1 MIIIASVSSYFG
13 EVVSF
18 EFFGNATYH
27 YNEGDIV
34 TIDVRKS
41 GPLDAPMNFRVFGE
55 GLIDTIRAFDA
66 GIDATDSVQITF
78 NTIDNDV
85 ALEPNRVFTV
95 SLQIFPS
102 DSQNSLNI
110 TETRITVFDDD
121 SKYMYILTST
131 SFSKLFPNIMLTLQI
146 QLCLYIFT
154 CNLTSSKYYIVHS
167 HPCSCSVWIR

>member
-1 MIIIASVSSYFG
+1 MIIIASVSSYFDV
-13 EVVSF
+13 VVSF
-18 EFFGNATYH
+18 EFGNATYH

-55 GLIDTIRAFDA
+55 GLVDTMRAFDA
-66 GIDATDSVQITF
+66 GIDAPDSVQITF

-85 ALEPNRVFTV
+85 ALEPSRVFTV

-110 TETRITVFDDD
+110 TETRITIVDDD
-121 SKYMYILTST
+121 SKYKYIYILTS
-131 SFSKLFPNIMLTLQI
+131 SCFSKLFTSIMLTLQI
-146 QLCLYIFT
+146 
-154 CNLTSSKYYIVHS
+154 
-167 HPCSCSVWIR
+167 